1 MVRPP
6 DRLRGEVA
14 TGGILDVK
22 STARIPY
29 TMLTLNIATLYNS
42 DKQGYRKIVGK
53 SGTRGLGTMCKKIF
67 IAATG
72 QHCGKTTISLSLL
85 HLARKKYAR
94 VGFIKPI
101 GPKVFML
108 DGVEM
113 DMDAALIASV
123 YGMEADRALMSPVVV
138 GRGYT
143 KKYLSGEISPEAPL
157 ESIKKA
163 CRELEAK
170 NDFLIIEGSGH
181 GGVGSVV
188 GVNNAQIARALDAP
202 VIMVASGGIG
212 CVIDSVQLNLSLF
225 RQEGADVKLILVNK
239 VLPNKREETLGYLNT
254 FFEARQQQVA
264 GAFDYSRTLANPTLL
279 DVSKLLKL
287 PLQGDQ
293 GGRNRIIH
301 NIQLGAASSQ
311 RVIDTLQD
319 STLLITTSSR
329 DELIVTTSALYNI
342 PAYRQKL
349 AGLIIPGI
357 APISA
362 ISQKILDDSNIPYIR
377 TLQNTAEVFI
387 SLSEHVSK
395 ISADDLEKIS
405 LIQST
410 AESVFDFETIDAMSR

>member
-1 MVRPP
+1 
-6 DRLRGEVA
+6 
-14 TGGILDVK
+14 
-22 STARIPY
+22 
-29 TMLTLNIATLYNS
+29 MLTLNKATLYNS
-42 DKQGYRKIVGK
+42 GNWATRLVRK
-53 SGTRGLGTMCKKIF
+53 SSTRGLETMCKKIF

-85 HLARKKYAR
+85 HLAKKKYAR

-113 DMDAALIASV
+113 DMDAALIASI

-143 KKYLSGEISPEAPL
+143 KKYLSGEISAEAPL
-157 ESIKKA
+157 ESIKQA

-170 NDFLIIEGSGH
+170 NDFLVIEGSGH

-188 GVNNAQIARALDAP
+188 GINNAQIARALDAP

-225 RQEGADVKLILVNK
+225 RQEGAEVKLILVNK
-239 VLPNKREETLGYLNT
+239 ILPNKREETLGYLNS
-254 FFEARQQQVA
+254 FFAARQQQIA

-293 GGRNRIIH
+293 EGKNRIIH

-349 AGLIIPGI
+349 VGLIIPGI

-362 ISQKILDDSNIPYIR
+362 ISQKILDDSNIPYLR
-377 TLQNTAEVFI
+377 TLQNTAQVFI

-395 ISADDLEKIS
+395 ITADDLEKIS
-405 LIQST
+405 LIKST

>member
-1 MVRPP
+1 
-6 DRLRGEVA
+6 
-14 TGGILDVK
+14 
-22 STARIPY
+22 
-29 TMLTLNIATLYNS
+29 
-42 DKQGYRKIVGK
+42 
-53 SGTRGLGTMCKKIF
+53 MCKKIF

-72 QHCGKTTISLSLL
+72 QHCGKTTISLSLI
-85 HLARKKYAR
+85 HLAKKKYAR

-101 GPKVFML
+101 GPKLFIL

-113 DMDAALIASV
+113 DMDAALIASI
-123 YGMEADRALMSPVVV
+123 YGLEADRALMSPVVI
-138 GRGYT
+138 GKGYT
-143 KKYLSGEISPEAPL
+143 KRYLSGEIDPEAPL

-163 CRELEAK
+163 CKELEAK

-188 GVNNAQIARALDAP
+188 GVNNAQIARTLDAP

-225 RQEGADVKLILVNK
+225 QQQGAEVKLLLVNK
-239 VLPNKREETLGYLNT
+239 LLPNKREETLGYLRS
-254 FFEARQQQVA
+254 FFQSRQQQVA
-264 GAFDYSRTLANPTLL
+264 GAFDYSRTLANPTLIDL
-279 DVSKLLKL
+279 SNLLQL

-293 GGRNRIIH
+293 EGKSRIIH

-311 RVIDTLQD
+311 RVIDTLHD

-342 PAYRQKL
+342 PAYRRKL
-349 AGLIIPGI
+349 AGLVIPGI

-377 TLQNTAEVFI
+377 TTQNTAEVFI
-387 SLSEHVSK
+387 ALTEHVSK
-395 ISADDLEKIS
+395 ITADDQEKIS
-405 LIQST
+405 LIQSS
-410 AESVFDFETIDAMSR
+410 AESVFDFEAIDAMSR